1 MTLGGEL
8 LYTNGVPGKSK
19 VQDIPDSGV
28 SVEWPL
34 FVVGRWSVEFGKNCS
49 NVGGQLNM
57 LIETSKGIS
66 GAPFKDRVCAEFPQ
80 AIKAKQ

>member
-49 NVGGQLNM
+49 NAGGQLNM

-66 GAPFKDRVCAEFPQ
+66 GAPLRIGFAPSSPQ